1 MKNNN
6 SKIQHDAYIKS
17 LEKIR
22 KSLMPLSKSFAEMAF
37 DMSALT
43 GVTKIISSQIEDLQ
57 KNYGVSSLSEA
68 KLSLSM
74 AAYNSL
80 DLSDSYKKTLKYY
93 NEIGRQFST
102 LNFKDEY
109 RKSLE
114 GFQNLAKSMR
124 SVNTIDTTL
133 SIQNFQKSMKSFT
146 HGLMSEQISQLKS
159 IDYSK
164 IFYETLEVNGSFK
177 DAVDAAYATLQDE
190 QSSLKKEELET
201 DFASEQ
207 EIQDTINDQINNPVG
222 FQERIANWAEEKYKK
237 YFIVINLWLLLWGI
251 FVQPYLQENVGR
263 PVMTFVVSNVKELP
277 QKGAKIVAQL
287 RQNIEA
293 TIVENTNYYYKVT
306 FTDENGIQREGYV
319 AKRNLKIVE
328 QPEAEDEIEKESSSE
343 E

>member
-1 MKNNN
+1 M
-6 SKIQHDAYIKS
+6 
-17 LEKIR
+17 
-22 KSLMPLSKSFAEMAF
+22 
-37 DMSALT
+37 
-43 GVTKIISSQIEDLQ
+43 
-57 KNYGVSSLSEA
+57 
-68 KLSLSM
+68 
-74 AAYNSL
+74 
-80 DLSDSYKKTLKYY
+80 KYY

-114 GFQNLAKSMR
+114 GFQNLAKSLR

-207 EIQDTINDQINNPVG
+207 
-222 FQERIANWAEEKYKK
+222 
-237 YFIVINLWLLLWGI
+237 
-251 FVQPYLQENVGR
+251 
-263 PVMTFVVSNVKELP
+263 
-277 QKGAKIVAQL
+277 
-287 RQNIEA
+287 
-293 TIVENTNYYYKVT
+293 
-306 FTDENGIQREGYV
+306 
-319 AKRNLKIVE
+319 
-328 QPEAEDEIEKESSSE
+328 
-343 E
+343 

>member
-43 GVTKIISSQIEDLQ
+43 GVTKIISSQIEDLR

-68 KLSLSM
+68 KLSLSI

-114 GFQNLAKSMR
+114 GFQNLAKSLR
-124 SVNTIDTTL
+124 SVNTIDTIL
-133 SIQNFQKSMKSFT
+133 LIQNFQKSMKSFT
-146 HGLMSEQISQLKS
+146 HGLMSEQISQLKN

-190 QSSLKKEELET
+190 QSSLKKEE
-201 DFASEQ
+201 
-207 EIQDTINDQINNPVG
+207 
-222 FQERIANWAEEKYKK
+222 
-237 YFIVINLWLLLWGI
+237 
-251 FVQPYLQENVGR
+251 
-263 PVMTFVVSNVKELP
+263 
-277 QKGAKIVAQL
+277 
-287 RQNIEA
+287 
-293 TIVENTNYYYKVT
+293 
-306 FTDENGIQREGYV
+306 
-319 AKRNLKIVE
+319 
-328 QPEAEDEIEKESSSE
+328 
-343 E
+343 